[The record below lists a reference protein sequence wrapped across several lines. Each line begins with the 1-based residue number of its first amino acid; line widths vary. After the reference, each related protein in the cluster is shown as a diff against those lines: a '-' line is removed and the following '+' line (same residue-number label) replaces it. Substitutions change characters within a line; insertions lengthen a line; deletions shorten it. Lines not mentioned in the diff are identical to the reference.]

1 LIIDGAHLAEG
12 ATVEACEPLA
22 RAGGELPCWSP
33 PAYRPESTAP
43 TVVRALVGLDR
54 AGCTVMELDPHA
66 EAESTALVEAEIP
79 VAADTARVSQIVA
92 TAEATRSAG
101 WTGPPGAA
109 GLPQPSHI
117 QPGPRS
123 LRHRL
128 VLLADC
134 RESAT
139 RRNCPPLVFMD
150 PWPPSI
156 HLPMNQS
163 RRAMMRRLAVS
174 AGTKAM

>member
-22 RAGGELPCWSP
+22 RAGGELPRWSP

-92 TAEATRSAG
+92 TAEGNPFCGLDWPAG
-101 WTGPPGAA
+101 GGGAA
-109 GLPQPSHI
+109 AAIPHSAWATITPTPAGAARRLPANQRLAEIVRPWSSWI
-117 QPGPRS
+117 RG
-123 LRHRL
+123 HR
-128 VLLADC
+128 
-134 RESAT
+134 
-139 RRNCPPLVFMD
+139 
-150 PWPPSI
+150 PSI
-156 HLPMNQS
+156 F
-163 RRAMMRRLAVS
+163 R
-174 AGTKAM
+174 